1 MTDHAELRRLAKAA
15 TPGEWYAVWEEGDDT
30 AWPNLFPIIQAEN
43 GETVIGNE
51 GFYSDMEQ
59 DKANAQFCA
68 SANPKTILALL
79 DEIDRLRSRLEIDE
93 RTPQDG
99 IACRDETIKVLDE
112 KCDRL
117 KVENERLLDELS
129 ACTEHPGGCGY
140 WREAAKRR
148 AEERDRLKAENE
160 ALRGALQAVQAE
172 VDGNLRPLTR
182 DLVNMVSGL
191 NNGTHP
197 NDIYDHCDE
206 IERIIGAALE
216 GAMTDINKLK
226 ELAVRALPFA
236 PGEWF
241 VENGIDQVR
250 DCANDFVCETGED
263 DPIKASFIAAAN
275 PQAILKLIAEV
286 DLLSARLKAENCA
299 HKDTQKHCE
308 LLEQYLKEC
317 ASALPGTYYM
327 DPPDGGDV
335 SIPEQIRRMAK
346 DAARYRWLRE
356 RDLETIRQ
364 GGVFA
369 GMTPENIVLNL
380 EHLDAA
386 IDAALEGATQ

>member
-15 TPGEWYAVWEEGDDT
+15 TPGPWTLYVPEDYQGPDELPGYGVECAEGRAIVWGALEPETGCQFDRD
-30 AWPNLFPIIQAEN
+30 AEF
-43 GETVIGNE
+43 I
-51 GFYSDMEQ
+51 
-59 DKANAQFCA
+59 AA
-68 SANPKTILALL
+68 ANPQAILAML

-93 RTPQDG
+93 RTPHDG

-148 AEERDRLKAENE
+148 AEDRDRLKAENE

-206 IERIIGAALE
+206 IERIIGA
-216 GAMTDINKLK
+216 
-226 ELAVRALPFA
+226 V
-236 PGEWF
+236 
-241 VENGIDQVR
+241 
-250 DCANDFVCETGED
+250 
-263 DPIKASFIAAAN
+263 
-275 PQAILKLIAEV
+275 
-286 DLLSARLKAENCA
+286 
-299 HKDTQKHCE
+299 
-308 LLEQYLKEC
+308 
-317 ASALPGTYYM
+317 
-327 DPPDGGDV
+327 
-335 SIPEQIRRMAK
+335 
-346 DAARYRWLRE
+346 
-356 RDLETIRQ
+356 
-364 GGVFA
+364 
-369 GMTPENIVLNL
+369 
-380 EHLDAA
+380 
-386 IDAALEGATQ
+386 LEGATQ

>member
-1 MTDHAELRRLAKAA
+1 MAMTNHAELRRLAKAA
-15 TPGEWYAVWEEGDDT
+15 TPGARYQGTDERVIVAGNGT
-30 AWPNLFPIIQAEN
+30 IICTVSGAISGPSVMADAE
-43 GETVIGNE
+43 
-51 GFYSDMEQ
+51 FL
-59 DKANAQFCA
+59 CA
-68 SANPKTILALL
+68 TDPKTILALL

-93 RTPQDG
+93 RTPHDG

-148 AEERDRLKAENE
+148 AEERDRLKAQND

-216 GAMTDINKLK
+216 GA
-226 ELAVRALPFA
+226 
-236 PGEWF
+236 
-241 VENGIDQVR
+241 
-250 DCANDFVCETGED
+250 
-263 DPIKASFIAAAN
+263 
-275 PQAILKLIAEV
+275 
-286 DLLSARLKAENCA
+286 
-299 HKDTQKHCE
+299 TQ
-308 LLEQYLKEC
+308 
-317 ASALPGTYYM
+317 
-327 DPPDGGDV
+327 
-335 SIPEQIRRMAK
+335 
-346 DAARYRWLRE
+346 
-356 RDLETIRQ
+356 
-364 GGVFA
+364 
-369 GMTPENIVLNL
+369 
-380 EHLDAA
+380 
-386 IDAALEGATQ
+386 

>member
-15 TPGEWYAVWEEGDDT
+15 TPGEWSAVWEEGDDA
-30 AWPNLFPIIQAEN
+30 AWSNLFPIIQAEN

-51 GFYSDMEQ
+51 GFYSDLEQ

-79 DEIDRLRSRLEIDE
+79 DEIDGLRSRLEIDE
-93 RTPQDG
+93 RTPHDG

-148 AEERDRLKAENE
+148 AEERDRLKAQND
-160 ALRGALQAVQAE
+160 ALQGALQAVQAE

-197 NDIYDHCDE
+197 NDIYEHCDE
-206 IERIIGAALE
+206 IERIIGAAME
-216 GAMTDINKLK
+216 GAK
-226 ELAVRALPFA
+226 P
-236 PGEWF
+236 
-241 VENGIDQVR
+241 
-250 DCANDFVCETGED
+250 
-263 DPIKASFIAAAN
+263 
-275 PQAILKLIAEV
+275 
-286 DLLSARLKAENCA
+286 
-299 HKDTQKHCE
+299 
-308 LLEQYLKEC
+308 
-317 ASALPGTYYM
+317 
-327 DPPDGGDV
+327 
-335 SIPEQIRRMAK
+335 
-346 DAARYRWLRE
+346 
-356 RDLETIRQ
+356 
-364 GGVFA
+364 
-369 GMTPENIVLNL
+369 
-380 EHLDAA
+380 
-386 IDAALEGATQ
+386 